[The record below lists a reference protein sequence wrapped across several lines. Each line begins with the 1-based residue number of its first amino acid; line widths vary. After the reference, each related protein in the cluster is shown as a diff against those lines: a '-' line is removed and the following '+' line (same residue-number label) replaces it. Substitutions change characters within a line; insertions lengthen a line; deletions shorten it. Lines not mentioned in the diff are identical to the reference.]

1 MTAPPKTMIAGN
13 TVNGPTVGAGYA
25 RSLLEFAISKGA
37 SGPALLAAAGIAP
50 DALDDADDRLPFSA
64 YMALMRAAKAA
75 CNDPALALHFGAELA
90 LSDISIVGLIGEAS
104 ATMGDALAQINRY
117 GRLVVE
123 VDGIGEGPRFD
134 LRPGPGGL
142 WLADLRANPNDFP
155 ELTESTFARTITGP
169 RKFGITQV
177 AQAVHVTHPR
187 PPYWQEYE
195 RIFGAPVTFDAD
207 WNAYRID
214 PGLASF
220 PLARQP
226 RYVFGVLSEH
236 AEALLASLENS
247 KTLRG
252 RIESLLMP
260 GLHTGEGNVDSIA
273 SKLAMSRQ
281 TLYRKLKAE
290 GATFE
295 EVLEGL
301 RHKMALHY
309 LQGKKVS
316 VNETAYLVGFSDPA
330 AFSRAFKR
338 WTGKSPKEMRGVSD
352 IASQREN

>member
-1 MTAPPKTMIAGN
+1 MAE
-13 TVNGPTVGAGYA
+13 PTVSAGYA
-25 RSLLEFAISKGA
+25 RSLADFAASKGA
-37 SGPALLAAAGIAP
+37 AEGRLFAQAGIAP
-50 DALDDADDRLPFSA
+50 DDLADADARLPLSR
-64 YMALMRAAKAA
+64 YVALMRHAKAETG
-75 CNDPALALHFGAELA
+75 DPALALHFGAELA
-90 LSDISIVGLIGEAS
+90 LSEISIVGLIGEAS

-123 VDGIGEGPRFD
+123 VDGVGEGPRFAM
-134 LRPGPGGL
+134 RPGPGGV
-142 WLADLRANPNDFP
+142 WLVDQRANPNDFP

-169 RKFGITQV
+169 RRFGLAQV

-187 PPYWQEYE
+187 PSHWQEYE
-195 RIFGAPVTFDAD
+195 RIFGAPVTFDAA
-207 WNAYRID
+207 WNAYRVD

-220 PLARQP
+220 PLALQP

-236 AEALLASLENS
+236 ADALLRSLESS

-252 RIESLLMP
+252 RIEGLLMP
-260 GLHTGEGNVDSIA
+260 GLHTGDAHVDAIA

-281 TLYRKLKAE
+281 TLYRRLKAE

-295 EVLEGL
+295 QVLEGL

-338 WTGKSPKEMRGVSD
+338 WTGKSPREMRG
-352 IASQREN
+352 

>member
-1 MTAPPKTMIAGN
+1 MAE
-13 TVNGPTVGAGYA
+13 PTVSAGYA
-25 RSLLEFAISKGA
+25 RALADFAASKGA
-37 SGPALLAAAGIAP
+37 DRAQLLAQAGVGANELSDL
-50 DALDDADDRLPFSA
+50 DARVPLAR
-64 YMALMRAAKAA
+64 YIALMRHAKAVTG
-75 CNDPALALHFGAELA
+75 DPALALHFGADLA
-90 LSDISIVGLIGEAS
+90 LSEISIVGLIGEAS

-117 GRLVVE
+117 GRLVIE

-134 LRPGPGGL
+134 VRPGPGGV

-169 RKFGITQV
+169 RRLGIAQV

-187 PPYWQEYE
+187 PAHWPEYE
-195 RIFGAPVTFDAD
+195 RILGAPVTFDAD

-214 PGLASF
+214 PALASY

-236 AEALLASLENS
+236 ADALLKSLESS

-260 GLHTGEGNVDSIA
+260 GLHTGEANVDA
-273 SKLAMSRQ
+273 MAAKLIMSRQ

-295 EVLEGL
+295 EVLEDL

-330 AFSRAFKR
+330 AFSRAFRR
-338 WTGKSPKEMRGVSD
+338 WTGKSPKEIRGGSL
-352 IASQREN
+352 